1 MLDEDT
7 PEWEHTI
14 TARVKLRQ
22 RNRADDPNQAWE
34 LAKDDEESWY
44 VVSIDWDNVAKSE
57 TERIN

>member
-7 PEWEHTI
+7 PQWEHTI

-22 RNRADDPNQAWE
+22 RNSAHSADEGWE
-34 LAKDDEESWY
+34 LAKYDEESWY
-44 VVSIDWDNVAKSE
+44 VVSIDWDNVAKSD

>member
-7 PEWEHTI
+7 PEWEHTV
-14 TARVKLRQ
+14 TAMVKLRQ
-22 RNRADDPNQAWE
+22 RNRADDPNQGWE